1 MIVITMTNCPPKLR
15 GDLTKWL
22 LEINTGVYVG
32 NVSARVREALWDRVC
47 ENINDGQ
54 ATLVYNSAN
63 EQHMEFKTHNS
74 AWKIRDFDGVK
85 LIMRPNVQ
93 TQHTEELPAGFS
105 NASKYLIAGR
115 RKNKSS
121 NKEDSWVFIDIE
133 TTGLDVE
140 KDKIIELAVLEANTS
155 EIISD
160 WNTLVKI
167 DGEVPPKISEITG
180 ITNETLEGGSD
191 IAQALREFGSRIADK
206 KVVCYNRRFD
216 IEILDRAFKEN
227 QLEFPI
233 GKVIDALTLARKRID
248 GIENYQLS
256 TLAEFFEIP
265 IKDRHRAASDCELLY
280 RVFLKLNEI

>member
-32 NVSARVREALWDRVC
+32 NVSARVREALWSRVC

-63 EQHMEFKTHNS
+63 EQHLEFKTHNS
-74 AWKIRDFDGVK
+74 AWKIRDFDGIK

-93 TQHTEELPAGFS
+93 TRTSEELPPGFS
-105 NASKYLIAGR
+105 KMSKYLIAGR
-115 RKNKSS
+115 RKNQKKYS
-121 NKEDSWVFIDIE
+121 EDTWVFIDIE

-140 KDKIIELAVLEANTS
+140 KDKIIELAALEANAD
-155 EIISD
+155 EIISS
-160 WNTLVKI
+160 WSTLVKI
-167 DGEVPPKISEITG
+167 DEELSPKIVELTG
-180 ITNETLEGGSD
+180 ITNEVIKDGSD
-191 IAQALREFGSRIADK
+191 IEQALREFGGRIAGK
-206 KVVCYNRRFD
+206 RVVCYNRRFD
-216 IEILDRAFKEN
+216 IDILDRAFKDN
-227 QLEFPI
+227 QLEFPV
-233 GKVIDALTLARKRID
+233 GKVIDALSLARKRID

-265 IKDRHRAASDCELLY
+265 VEDRHRAAVDCELLY